1 MGEVGGGGGVFFP
14 ADTTVSP
21 LSWIV
26 MLLDWKL
33 PTQTVRIKLCT
44 VTSGPNIYRLLM
56 SLWKRYVYLP
66 RVLYLI

>member
-21 LSWIV
+21 LLWMV

-33 PTQTVRIKLCT
+33 QTQTVRIKLCT
-44 VTSGPNIYRLLM
+44 VTMNDGS
-56 SLWKRYVYLP
+56 KYL
-66 RVLYLI
+66 

>member
-1 MGEVGGGGGVFFP
+1 MSEVGGGGGVFFP

-21 LSWIV
+21 LLWMV

-44 VTSGPNIYRLLM
+44 VTMNDGS
-56 SLWKRYVYLP
+56 KYL
-66 RVLYLI
+66 